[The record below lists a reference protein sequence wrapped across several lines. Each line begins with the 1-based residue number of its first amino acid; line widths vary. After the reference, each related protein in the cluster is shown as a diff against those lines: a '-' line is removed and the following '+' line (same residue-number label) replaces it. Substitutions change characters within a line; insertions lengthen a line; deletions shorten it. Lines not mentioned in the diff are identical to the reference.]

1 MRCWQAAKGRGD
13 MNAPAR
19 IHDVQ
24 FRGLRTETQASLPFD
39 AKLED
44 LVASITVEY
53 LHFIRSPRSNARFSA

>member
-1 MRCWQAAKGRGD
+1 

-24 FRGLRTETQASLPFD
+24 FGGLRTETQASLPVD

-53 LHFIRSPRSNARFSA
+53 LHFIRSPHSTARFSA